1 MDINILVHL
10 FQKRKDTL
18 DLALGILYT
27 ALCLI
32 DVIQN
37 RPVRKQPIK
46 EEICKFQKAIHRN
59 LKICGDLNIGKL
71 GFEPPQ
77 FHLKLFDLLLC
88 IVQLLI
94 LCKIHPKSAA
104 HYVPCAPTLGVV
116 EGFQNF
122 VDRMQCGLSGID
134 GLQQLPLLDFQRCNA
149 AFAFS
154 NLLCGRVGGDFDSFD
169 LFRKSRLIPPF
180 AIGQLRQPIPNLFQV
195 GISGRKIMESSIVF
209 HTGCIGFLPFFVQLF
224 IHLSDH
230 LIEKCGKAVSFQPSI
245 YYTEHM
251 AVINGE
257 MTPEETT
264 IAENRGSSQAIL
276 DYLKDPQNV
285 TEKTLGGWHFYESRI
300 IGLGASIEALEK
312 NGNAEWITP
321 KYPPTT
327 PTSEQKKATLDKTEL
342 EAYVAIV
349 TGAQP
354 IDYFDTFVS
363 EWKRL
368 GGDAIAQEVQEYFA
382 Q

>member
-1 MDINILVHL
+1 M
-10 FQKRKDTL
+10 
-18 DLALGILYT
+18 
-27 ALCLI
+27 
-32 DVIQN
+32 IQN

-77 FHLKLFDLLLC
+77 FHLKLFNLLLR

-94 LCKIHPKSAA
+94 LCKIHPKTAA

-195 GISGRKIMESSIVF
+195 GINGRKIMESSIVF

-230 LIEKCGKAVSFQPSI
+230 LIEKCGKAVSLQTVHVSLLCQLGFFQLFQ
-245 YYTEHM
+245 
-251 AVINGE
+251 AVSKRI
-257 MTPEETT
+257 
-264 IAENRGSSQAIL
+264 S
-276 DYLKDPQNV
+276 
-285 TEKTLGGWHFYESRI
+285 LGGQFFLFCFAAFLFSDLLPKLFQRRI
-300 IGLGASIEALEK
+300 THMECPFPALRFFV
-312 NGNAEWITP
+312 
-321 KYPPTT
+321 
-327 PTSEQKKATLDKTEL
+327 QKLVQKMLPIIYKCFGDNVAVRIFILTRMNR
-342 EAYVAIV
+342 AIV
-349 TGAQP
+349 EAKNLS
-354 IDYFDTFVS
+354 IRHS
-363 EWKRL
+363 EEN
-368 GGDAIAQEVQEYFA
+368 G
-382 Q
+382 